1 MRQLTLM
8 VESSNA
14 DGALEENFFA
24 GPGLRP
30 AEDAVV
36 DRRTE

>member
-1 MRQLTLM
+1 M
-8 VESSNA
+8 VESPNA
-14 DGALEENFFA
+14 DGTLEENFFA